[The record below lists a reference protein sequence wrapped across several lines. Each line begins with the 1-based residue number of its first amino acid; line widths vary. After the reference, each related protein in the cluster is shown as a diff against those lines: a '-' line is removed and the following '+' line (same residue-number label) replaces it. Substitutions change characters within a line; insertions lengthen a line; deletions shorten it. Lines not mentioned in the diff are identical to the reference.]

1 MAKFDEQ
8 LSRMEHLMNY
18 QMPVNESRKNI
29 EYCAAG
35 ADGKYYGII
44 KEGAYFYIKSCT
56 DSSKKNLAE
65 AYDYINGITAKK
77 EHQYKGYNEATKHLE
92 LKLMSLNEAYNV
104 KQNVST
110 VDFKK
115 HEKALATLTEEARV
129 ELDRMHAIYENSMT
143 IGMNNTGNPEAPKT
157 ATFTPTIGTPFT
169 EKGEAK
175 LDKDLKATANDPKK
189 VGGPFEK
196 EEKVTDAD
204 MESDKN
210 PKGGDAKNGMKAAE
224 YVPADAVAA
233 KKPSGGKVVRVN
245 EAEEDILGINPVDAE
260 EIAEPIDNVEP
271 TSLESDAD
279 LDALLG
285 DSTEMDDTEMLLDD
299 NGMTD
304 FEFSQQMAGEGEPE
318 DINDNNYE
326 GDEFE
331 PDSEFMSDVAFDRKY
346 RGNTLESI
354 VKDVCDNI
362 IKESK
367 KNAVN
372 ESFQKYIDK
381 IVKEEVTRLNVFGK
395 HPGYR
400 KKPMTTPSNT
410 EVINADGD
418 RDWNDASAKGE
429 QPFGT
434 KIGSSAPFDIKVL
447 TDAVVAVVKETL
459 KKK

>member
-8 LSRMEHLMNY
+8 LYRMEHLMNY
-18 QMPVNESRKNI
+18 QMPVNESKKNI

-56 DSSKKNLAE
+56 DSNKKNLAE

-104 KQNVST
+104 KQSVST

-115 HEKALATLTEEARV
+115 HEKGLATLTEEARI

-157 ATFTPTIGTPFT
+157 ASFTPTIGTPFT
-169 EKGEAK
+169 EKGDAK
-175 LDKDLKATANDPKK
+175 LDKDFKVTANDPKK
-189 VGGPFEK
+189 VGSPFDT

-210 PKGGDAKNGMKAAE
+210 PKGGDTKNDMKPAE

-233 KKPSGGKVVRVN
+233 KNPSGGKVVRVN
-245 EAEEDILGINPVDAE
+245 ESEEDILGIDPEDAE
-260 EIAEPIDNVEP
+260 EIAEPIDGE
-271 TSLESDAD
+271 SEGIESDED
-279 LDALLG
+279 LDMLF
-285 DSTEMDDTEMLLDD
+285 DDEMPDYEFNRELSGEYDDLPVEDELPTDD
-299 NGMTD
+299 EEELPTD
-304 FEFSQQMAGEGEPE
+304 DEYLT
-318 DINDNNYE
+318 DNE
-326 GDEFE
+326 I
-331 PDSEFMSDVAFDRKY
+331 DRKY
-346 RGNTLESI
+346 RGGI
-354 VKDVCDNI
+354 G
-362 IKESK
+362 ESK
-367 KNAVN
+367 KSKLETIVEGVCKNIIDEVNRVNVN
-372 ESFQKYIDK
+372 ESFQNYINRL
-381 IVKEEVTRLNVFGK
+381 VMEEVTNLNVFGK

-400 KKPMTTPSNT
+400 KKPMTTPANV
-410 EVINADGD
+410 EVVKTKGD
-418 RDWNDASAKGE
+418 KDWNHDSVKGE
-429 QPFGT
+429 QPFGS
-434 KIGSSAPFDIKVL
+434 KIGSSAPFTIDPEVL
-447 TDAVVAVVKETL
+447 TDAVVAIVKETL

>member
-18 QMPVNESRKNI
+18 QMPVNESKKNI

-56 DSSKKNLAE
+56 DSNKKNLAE

-104 KQNVST
+104 KQSVST

-115 HEKALATLTEEARV
+115 HEKSLATLTEEARI

-157 ATFTPTIGTPFT
+157 ASFTPTIGTPFT

-175 LDKDLKATANDPKK
+175 LDKDLKATADDPTK
-189 VGGPFEK
+189 VGGPFDT

-210 PKGGDAKNGMKAAE
+210 PKGGDAKNDMKPAE

-245 EAEEDILGINPVDAE
+245 EAEEDILGVDTEAETIETAE
-260 EIAEPIDNVEP
+260 EPVEDDY
-271 TSLESDAD
+271 SLESDAD
-279 LDALLG
+279 LDMLFDGEIPDYEFNRELSG
-285 DSTEMDDTEMLLDD
+285 EDDGLPVEDEEEVPADD
-299 NGMTD
+299 EELSID
-304 FEFSQQMAGEGEPE
+304 
-318 DINDNNYE
+318 
-326 GDEFE
+326 DEYLT
-331 PDSEFMSDVAFDRKY
+331 DSELDRKY
-346 RGNTLESI
+346 RSGLGESKKSKLETI
-354 VKDVCDNI
+354 VEGVCNNI
-362 IKESK
+362 IKEVNK
-367 KNAVN
+367 TNVN
-372 ESFQKYIDK
+372 ESFQNYIDRL
-381 IVKEEVTRLNVFGK
+381 VMEEVTKLNVFGK
-395 HPGYR
+395 HPSYR
-400 KKPMTTPSNT
+400 KQPMTTPANT
-410 EVINADGD
+410 EVIKTNGD
-418 RDWNDASAKGE
+418 KDWNDNSVKGE
-429 QPFGT
+429 QPFGS
-434 KIGSSAPFDIKVL
+434 KIGSSAPFTIDADAL

-459 KKK
+459 KKKK